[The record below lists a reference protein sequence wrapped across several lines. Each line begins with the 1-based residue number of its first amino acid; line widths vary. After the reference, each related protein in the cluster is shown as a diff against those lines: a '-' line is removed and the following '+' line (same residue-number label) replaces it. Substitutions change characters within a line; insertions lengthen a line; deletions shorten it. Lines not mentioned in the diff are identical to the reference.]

1 MKILILSPVILSL
14 LILSAHF
21 YRAEIYLF
29 SLTCIVFT
37 FLLFIKRSWIARL
50 IQLMLVLG
58 SLEWIRTLYFFAE
71 ERKVMG
77 EPWTRLVIILGGIAL
92 FTALSA
98 LIFQIRSMKEHYKI
112 GNT

>member
-1 MKILILSPVILSL
+1 MKILKLSPVILSF

-21 YRAEIYLF
+21 YRAEIYPL
-29 SLTCIVFT
+29 LLICIVFP
-37 FLLFIKRSWIARL
+37 FLLFLKRSWIARL

-58 SLEWIRTLYFFAE
+58 SLEWIRTLYFLVE
-71 ERKVMG
+71 ERKVTG
-77 EPWTRLVIILGGIAL
+77 EPWTRLVIILGGVAL
-92 FTALSA
+92 STALSA